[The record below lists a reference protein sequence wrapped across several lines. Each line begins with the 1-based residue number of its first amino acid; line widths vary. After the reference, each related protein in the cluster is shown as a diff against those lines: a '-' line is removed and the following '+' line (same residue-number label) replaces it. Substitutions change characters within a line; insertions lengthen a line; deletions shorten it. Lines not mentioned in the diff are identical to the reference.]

1 MEPDTLTV
9 AQVRA
14 GIKKAKALGIAL
26 YKHAGKR
33 GMVVPDT
40 DGTRYPHF
48 AGHAELIDLPQAFG
62 PGYVIGIGGKG
73 WFFKA

>member
-1 MEPDTLTV
+1 METDTLTV

-14 GIKKAKALGIAL
+14 SIKKAKALGIAF

-48 AGHAELIDLPQAFG
+48 AGHAELIDLPQAAG